1 MNGFLHEEHFC
12 TFLLN
17 NNDEIVAVGNP
28 VLNSNIKRLYYNII
42 SGKEILPKSS
52 SQTLTSVSLSKD
64 KVDMGDFPWK
74 EKQEIEVTLFNTD
87 KKHLV
92 ISDVITSCGC
102 IVAEFNK
109 KPINP
114 HKFASIRITYEA
126 EHPGHFDKTVTI
138 YCNAKDSPLHLKVT
152 GNAK

>member
-1 MNGFLHEEHFC
+1 MNGFLNEEYFC

-42 SGKEILPKSS
+42 SGKEILHKSS

-64 KVDMGDFPWK
+64 KVDMGDFSWK
-74 EKQEIEVTLFNTD
+74 EKHKMEVTLFNTG
-87 KKHLV
+87 KKPLV

-102 IVAEFNK
+102 IVAEFDK
-109 KPINP
+109 KRQSYQLRRQ
-114 HKFASIRITYEA
+114 KS
-126 EHPGHFDKTVTI
+126 
-138 YCNAKDSPLHLKVT
+138 
-152 GNAK
+152 

>member
-1 MNGFLHEEHFC
+1 MNGFLNEEHFC

-64 KVDMGDFPWK
+64 KVDMGDFSWK
-74 EKQEIEVTLFNTD
+74 EKHEMEVTLFNTG
-87 KKHLV
+87 KKPLV

-102 IVAEFNK
+102 IVAEFDNK
-109 KPINP
+109 RQSYQLRRQK
-114 HKFASIRITYEA
+114 S
-126 EHPGHFDKTVTI
+126 
-138 YCNAKDSPLHLKVT
+138 
-152 GNAK
+152 